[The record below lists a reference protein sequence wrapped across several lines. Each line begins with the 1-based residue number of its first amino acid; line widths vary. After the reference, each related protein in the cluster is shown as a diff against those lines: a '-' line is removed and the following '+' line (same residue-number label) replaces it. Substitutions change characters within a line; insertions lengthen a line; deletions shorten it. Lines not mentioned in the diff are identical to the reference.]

1 MPYFFVCDNIFALQ
15 HPLKPYNRR
24 RVLTHTNKIFNY
36 RITRARINIE
46 CAFGLLQNKWAILQ
60 QDHAFNLHTFQNI
73 IIALLCMHNMLITI
87 DLEDNGNEDDIYE
100 EMEEEE
106 CEVEVNVQSERQRDI
121 LAEYFVS
128 EEGSVSWQDQYI

>member
-1 MPYFFVCDNIFALQ
+1 
-15 HPLKPYNRR
+15 
-24 RVLTHTNKIFNY
+24 
-36 RITRARINIE
+36 
-46 CAFGLLQNKWAILQ
+46 
-60 QDHAFNLHTFQNI
+60 
-73 IIALLCMHNMLITI
+73 MHNMLITI